1 MLRTVVLATTLGALC
16 TFAVAADPTPVVTY
30 SKKAKFEDVRDDLKT
45 AIESKG
51 LVIDY
56 QSHINTMLERTG
68 KDVGSS
74 RKLYVDAQS
83 LHGHRREVARAQAQV
98 HGELL
103 EAHLERPLSA
113 AKSRAQEASLSGSR
127 ATRCAGGRVQSPD

>member
-1 MLRTVVLATTLGALC
+1 MASGAVLMGFGGMLAGGCAVGAGLSGA
-16 TFAVAADPTPVVTY
+16 AVFTY

-56 QSHINTMLERTG
+56 QSQINTMLERTG

-103 EAHLERPLSA
+103 
-113 AKSRAQEASLSGSR
+113 
-127 ATRCAGGRVQSPD
+127 